1 MSTSDK
7 RPPRQRQRGPN
18 IASSL
23 KAAAE
28 AGRRLVEIVS
38 EPNGVIKYKFAE
50 GDSADRPG
58 QDAIEA

>member
-18 IASSL
+18 IATSI

-28 AGRRLVEIVS
+28 AGRRLVEIVT

-50 GDSADRPG
+50 DDLADRSG
-58 QDAIEA
+58 RDAIEA